1 MTKLKTRRLY
11 VRILKIMGTMK
22 FAQLF
27 TAAGYSHFTLTPA
40 ETGTVLTLYRPFVFD
55 VNDYA
60 RAYARRDL
68 LNFLPLADWTRS
80 EFQNDPDGHWDRLT
94 FPPTV

>member
-1 MTKLKTRRLY
+1 MFSNPSCPRTAELPLATICWRLDGLSKQW
-11 VRILKIMGTMK
+11 VAT
-22 FAQLF
+22 
-27 TAAGYSHFTLTPA
+27 

-80 EFQNDPDGHWDRLT
+80 EFQNDPDCHWDRLT

>member
-1 MTKLKTRRLY
+1 MKANTARQFRS
-11 VRILKIMGTMK
+11 ILQSMATAK
-22 FAQLF
+22 FPQLF

-55 VNDYA
+55 VNDYD
-60 RAYARRDL
+60 RAYARREL